1 MAKET
6 DPVNNHRECPAALR
20 LDTLNGKTVC
30 LVWNEAFKAEII
42 LPAIGQSLKDA
53 HPYPYIKIIPYTE
66 IDAATQAAGRDNPG
80 RHARKTADDRL
91 R

>member
-1 MAKET
+1 
-6 DPVNNHRECPAALR
+6 LR

-30 LVWNEAFKAEII
+30 LVWNEAFKADII
-42 LPAIGQSLKDA
+42 LPAIGESLKDA
-53 HPYPYIKIIPYTE
+53 HPDIKIIPYTE

-80 RHARKTADDRL
+80 RHARETTDDRL